1 MELKLTI
8 SASQEVLDAINNLAS
23 ALQGRV
29 VNNVEAKEAVTEKP
43 KKVAKTVEQPQEV
56 KAETKAVESAITIE
70 TIRAKVQEVA
80 QTKRVEVKAL
90 LGEFNVTRVSD
101 LQESDFDGFMNQLIK
116 L

>member
-8 SASQEVLDAINNLAS
+8 SASQEVLDAINNLAN

-29 VNNVEAKEAVTEKP
+29 INEVKTEEVVTEKP
-43 KKVAKTVEQPQEV
+43 KKVTKAVEQPQEA

-101 LQESDFDGFMNQLIK
+101 LQESDFEGFMNQLIK